1 LQAIAEVASF
11 RAAGYNADMQAGDV
25 EHRTVPAW
33 FVLLGAAVALVF
45 ALYVTV
51 AAIQARHGG
60 SDESPY
66 SLALALLIA
75 CLPALGAT
83 CAALA
88 ARRAWRAPRGA
99 GTPVGAWLLIASI
112 TCSLLGVVSVFTA
125 WGYFG

>member
-1 LQAIAEVASF
+1 
-11 RAAGYNADMQAGDV
+11 MQAGDPEQRSV
-25 EHRTVPAW
+25 TAW
-33 FVLLGAAVALVF
+33 FALLGAAVALVF
-45 ALYVTV
+45 ALYVTIG
-51 AAIQARHGG
+51 AIEARDGG

-66 SLALALLIA
+66 SLGLALLIA

-88 ARRAWRAPRGA
+88 ARRAWRAARGA

-112 TCSLLGVVSVFTA
+112 MCSLLGVVSVFAA

>member
-1 LQAIAEVASF
+1 
-11 RAAGYNADMQAGDV
+11 MQAGDV
-25 EHRTVPAW
+25 EHRTVTAW
-33 FVLLGAAVALVF
+33 FVLVGAAVALAF
-45 ALYVTV
+45 ALYVAV
-51 AAIQARHGG
+51 AAISARHGG

-88 ARRAWRAPRGA
+88 ARRAWRAVRGA
-99 GTPVGAWLLIASI
+99 GTPIGAWLLIASI